1 MNMILEERNLKDI
14 KEATKSL
21 KKVSKAMTDI
31 CDTRNLCHDLRFIDV
46 CPFYDNGN
54 CKKSYIDDILDTMKT
69 ILKEYE

>member
-14 KEATKSL
+14 KEATNSL

-31 CDTRNLCHDLRFIDV
+31 CNTRNLCFNLELTDI

-54 CKKSYIDDILDTMKT
+54 CKKSYIDDISDTMET